1 MPNFVSTEI
10 IASFSFRGLCLSIIK
25 PIAPYFRPSL
35 SLGNISFTRLYSA
48 ESVLPG
54 SFFIISDYGISP
66 AYCLIIASS
75 SSVQGD
81 VFLFDMLKRQMI
93 INIIRQGRGFSGG
106 IRLCLAP
113 AIQHLHGQGFDF
125 GCISLYTFLVSPFS
139 RFNWPFEVSKRTLF
153 QVLLA
158 DLRQSPPGYY
168 SMPLRFFLLFA
179 VAVLVS
185 FCCCHTHR
193 GYCRIGFCIADFRFC
208 TQPSNDICLVQ

>member
-139 RFNWPFEVSKRTLF
+139 RFNWPDRKSTRLNSSHVAISYAGCCLKRKEHGRDAFLRRWPHAVTRVSRQIAASAKR
-153 QVLLA
+153 
-158 DLRQSPPGYY
+158 SCPPR
-168 SMPLRFFLLFA
+168 PPEKRR
-179 VAVLVS
+179 V
-185 FCCCHTHR
+185 R
-193 GYCRIGFCIADFRFC
+193 R
-208 TQPSNDICLVQ
+208 